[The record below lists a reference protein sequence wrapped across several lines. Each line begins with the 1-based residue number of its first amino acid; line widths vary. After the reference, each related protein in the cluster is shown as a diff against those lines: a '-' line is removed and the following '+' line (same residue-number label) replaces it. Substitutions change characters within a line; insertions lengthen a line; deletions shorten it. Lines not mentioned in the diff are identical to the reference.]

1 MMNAG
6 SFKKCSV
13 RHNGFLHMTRVQR
26 ETAAWDLF
34 SIDIECETT
43 EIIMAEELIIL
54 IIIIL
59 KKLFQIPGPLVL
71 RYK

>member
-1 MMNAG
+1 
-6 SFKKCSV
+6 
-13 RHNGFLHMTRVQR
+13 MTRVQR